1 MAALLVLG
9 LTLSFAGCFS
19 LAAISFRA
27 RHRAIIKTF
36 IALMSLYCWWCFCAL
51 MVIISPTIEEKIFY
65 SRVKFFG
72 ICLLCPFWAVLTIWW
87 FAEWKHRT
95 KQIASVALM
104 IPGFILFLTAV
115 LPATR
120 DLFITNFELLSR
132 FGATTVKYSD
142 GPLFKAHS
150 SYALFLAILLYGLI
164 FYHSHIKSVI
174 IRSQAWAIIL
184 ASSLHTLLDLI
195 GVLFK
200 LDTRWFQLSLVAL
213 FPLTIVVFYS
223 VYRYE
228 FLDII
233 PLAKDRIFKTLPSPI
248 LVFSSSF
255 RVWYFNEA
263 AERVFGLSHIDIGKP
278 ADRVLSKEI
287 VGFLGAESSK
297 EYQWETAGQTLWYQV
312 SCHPVVDQKM
322 TGSILMF
329 NDVTAVK
336 LFEAEVS
343 EKNELLQ
350 QSVDFKDRLLSVI
363 SHDLLGNVAGLRM
376 ILSTLEDHPDA
387 KKTTPFSKSIQSMQN
402 ATDST
407 IQSFQNLLHWATSE
421 TSDLKSHKSS
431 FDVIKLI
438 EDSKTQLLGQINAK
452 DISIYISS
460 SSPVLIMLGHER
472 MIASAIR
479 NLLANAVQYSQHG
492 GIISVTAS
500 ADSVKNELKI
510 SVLDEGL
517 GMSEVAISN
526 LFSQVQQPGLP
537 HGHGL
542 GLYFTKDFI
551 SKHGGRI
558 SVQSKVGEGSLF
570 EIVLPLT

>member
-1 MAALLVLG
+1 MAALLILG

-19 LAAISFRA
+19 LAAVSFRA
-27 RHRAIIKTF
+27 RQRTIVKTF
-36 IALMSLYCWWCFCAL
+36 LAVMFLYCWWCFCAL
-51 MVIISPTIEEKIFY
+51 MVIISPTLEEKIFY

-72 ICLLCPFWAVLTIWW
+72 ICLLCPFWTVLSVWW

-95 KQIASVALM
+95 KQWASVALM
-104 IPGFILFLTAV
+104 IPGFALFLCAV

-120 DLFITNFELLSR
+120 DLFITDFELLSR
-132 FGATTVKYSD
+132 NGATTVKYVD
-142 GPLFKAHS
+142 GPLFKLHS
-150 SYALFLAILLYGLI
+150 GYALFLAIVLYGLI
-164 FYHSHIKSVI
+164 FYHSHVKSVI

-195 GVLFK
+195 GVLFQ
-200 LDTRWFQLSLVAL
+200 LDTRWFQMSLVAL
-213 FPLTIVVFYS
+213 FPLTMVVFYS
-223 VYRYE
+223 LYRYE
-228 FLDII
+228 LLDII
-233 PLAKDRIFKTLPSPI
+233 PLAKDRILKTLPSPI
-248 LVFSSSF
+248 LVFSNGS
-255 RVWYFNEA
+255 RLWYFNEA
-263 AERVFGLSHIDIGKP
+263 AEKVFGLSHFQIGKP
-278 ADRVLSKEI
+278 ADWVLSKDVVSLLYE
-287 VGFLGAESSK
+287 ESSK

-312 SCHPVVDQKM
+312 TRHPVVDQKM

-350 QSVDFKDRLLSVI
+350 LSVDFKDRLLSVI

-376 ILSTLEDHPDA
+376 ILSSFEDHPDA
-387 KKTTPFSKSIQSMQN
+387 KKNTPFSKSIQSMQN

-421 TSDLKSHKSS
+421 TGDLQSHKSS
-431 FDVIKLI
+431 FDVVKLI
-438 EDSKTQLLGQINAK
+438 EDCKAQLLGQVNAK

-460 SSPVLIMLGHER
+460 SAPVIVMLGHER

-479 NLLANAVQYSQHG
+479 NLLANAVQYSQQG

-500 ADSVKNELKI
+500 AQAATSELKI

-517 GMSEVAISN
+517 GMSEVAIAN
-526 LFSQVQQPGLP
+526 LFTQVQQPGQP
-537 HGHGL
+537 HSNGL
-542 GLYFTKDFI
+542 GLYFTNDFI
-551 SKHGGRI
+551 TKHGGRI

-570 EIVLPLT
+570 EVILPLT